1 MPMLATEH
9 ILLESDVREIPEAS
23 AARKEHASL
32 RLRSRLRRRAIA
44 LKIID
49 YYFLAVRTRR
59 GGAAPGD
66 YVLDLRFVDPK
77 PRTSRHV
84 AWRWFTATMSWAAL
98 FAASIWW
105 LSASQVPWWEN
116 DALPIAGALFAA
128 MLVSGFVCM
137 YRSTETLWLISL
149 HGRVPVLEIVGNLGT
164 FSHIRKFIV
173 KLAAHVQI
181 AVAARRPNRAEHLRD
196 EMREHSRLKE
206 LGVLSTEQ
214 YDEAKRLILGQ
225 HGEAVSTGLRR
236 SRSA

>member
-1 MPMLATEH
+1 MLATEH
-9 ILLESDVREIPEAS
+9 ILLESDVREIPEPG

-32 RLRSRLRRRAIA
+32 RLRSGLRRRAIE

-59 GGAAPGD
+59 GAATSD

-84 AWRWFTATMSWAAL
+84 AWRWFTATISCAVL

-105 LSASQVPWWEN
+105 LTASPVIWWEN
-116 DALPIAGALFAA
+116 DALPIAGSLFAG
-128 MLVSGFVCM
+128 MLVAGFVCM

-149 HGRVPVLEIVGNLGT
+149 HGREPVLEIVGNLGT

-214 YDEAKRLILGQ
+214 YDAAKRLILGQ
-225 HGEAVSTGLRR
+225 HGEAVSNGLRR
-236 SRSA
+236 SRTG

>member
-1 MPMLATEH
+1 MLASEH
-9 ILLESDVREIPEAS
+9 ILLESDVREIPEPS

-32 RLRSRLRRRAIA
+32 KIRSRLRRRA
-44 LKIID
+44 LELRIID
-49 YYFLAVRTRR
+49 YYFLAVRARR
-59 GGAAPGD
+59 GGAAPSD

-105 LSASQVPWWEN
+105 LAVSPIAWWEN
-116 DALPIAGALFAA
+116 DALPIAGSLFAA
-128 MLVSGFVCM
+128 MIVSGFICM
-137 YRSTETLWLISL
+137 YRSTETLWVVSL
-149 HGRVPVLEIVGNLGT
+149 HGRVPVLEIVGSLGT
-164 FSHIRKFIV
+164 FAHIRKFVV

-214 YDEAKRLILGQ
+214 YDEAKQRILGQ
-225 HGEAVSTGLRR
+225 HGEAVSDGLRR
-236 SRSA
+236 SRNA